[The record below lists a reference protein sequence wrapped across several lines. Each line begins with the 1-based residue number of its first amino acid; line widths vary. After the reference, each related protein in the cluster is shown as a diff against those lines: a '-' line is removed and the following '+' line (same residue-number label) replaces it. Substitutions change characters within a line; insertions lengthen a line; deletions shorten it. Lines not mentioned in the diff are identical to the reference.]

1 MARAAAAA
9 RTQTPRRAPPPRRRR
24 SPSNLRRVALWGAPL
39 ALAAGLAGG
48 AVLSGVLPAR
58 GPNPGQSQVQ
68 SRGFV
73 ASALGLTARLGF
85 VVTDIEVTGRATTD
99 RETILAALDAHY
111 GTPILG
117 VDPTH
122 AKAQLEALPWVRS
135 AAIERRLPGTI
146 YVRLVERQPLA
157 VWQHDG
163 KQELIDRDG
172 TVIPVNDL
180 SRFAKYPTVVGDDQ
194 ARHGAAQLLD
204 LLANEPELAA
214 RVTAAVMVGDRR
226 WNVRIDNTIDVM
238 LPEDDIA
245 GAWTKLAQLEKTS
258 RILQRDVEAIDLR
271 LPDRLVLRVN
281 DPAAPKDA
289 ASGKKPHPP
298 GKST

>member
-1 MARAAAAA
+1 MARAAAARA
-9 RTQTPRRAPPPRRRR
+9 QLPRPRRRR
-24 SPSNLRRVALWGAPL
+24 NPANLRRVALWGAPL

-58 GPNPGQSQVQ
+58 GLNPGQGQAQ
-68 SRGFV
+68 SHGFV
-73 ASALGLTARLGF
+73 GSALTLSGKLGL

-117 VDPTH
+117 VSPTR

-204 LLANEPELAA
+204 LLANEPSLAS
-214 RVTAAVMVGDRR
+214 RVTALIMVGDRR
-226 WNVRIDNTIDVM
+226 WNARIDNAIDVM

-245 GAWTKLAQLEKTS
+245 GAWSKLAQLEKTN

-281 DPAAPKDA
+281 DAAPPKDA
-289 ASGKKPHPP
+289 PGGKKPHPQ